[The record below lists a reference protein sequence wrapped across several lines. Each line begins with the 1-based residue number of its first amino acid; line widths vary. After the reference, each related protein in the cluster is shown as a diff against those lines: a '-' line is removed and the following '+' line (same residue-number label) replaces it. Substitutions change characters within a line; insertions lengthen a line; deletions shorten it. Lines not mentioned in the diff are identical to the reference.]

1 MKNQIQKMD
10 CTTFG
15 ATGQDAGGRRQE
27 MQIPR
32 LRSLQLALLGM
43 TSVDS
48 SRGYETRRAASLC
61 AGLSVAL
68 LTVLLFASLS
78 IWHRRR
84 GQQPYH
90 VLVPASIAREPV
102 PVAGP
107 WLSAPC
113 PPSAA
118 GGDTPVLF

>member
-10 CTTFG
+10 CTIFG
-15 ATGQDAGGRRQE
+15 ATGQDAGGRRHE
-27 MQIPR
+27 VQIPR

-43 TSVDS
+43 TS
-48 SRGYETRRAASLC
+48 RRAASLC

-68 LTVLLFASLS
+68 TVLLSASLS
-78 IWHRRR
+78 VWRRRR
-84 GQQPYH
+84 GRRLCH
-90 VLVPASIAREPV
+90 LLVPASIARAPV

-118 GGDTPVLF
+118 GGDTPALF